1 MQSLEPIH
9 REFRALCLN
18 LGVRRTLPDRP
29 QEDGSPHVE
38 VSESGYH
45 YVVTERGVEL
55 ERRTTLQA
63 DELLYWLA
71 CGITHELATTF
82 ELEHRVKG
90 RDFRRL
96 LFEKQMEL
104 LGTVNREWERRRK
117 SEIDAILRTY
127 PYDDEP
133 GG

>member
-1 MQSLEPIH
+1 MLSLEPIQ
-9 REFRALCLN
+9 REFRALCQN
-18 LGVRRTLPDRP
+18 LGVRRALQDRA
-29 QEDGSPHVE
+29 QDDGSPHVE

-45 YVVTERGVEL
+45 YVVTERGIEL

-71 CGITHELATTF
+71 CGITHELATAF

-90 RDFRRL
+90 RSLRRL
-96 LFEKQMEL
+96 LFEKQLEL
-104 LGTVNREWERRRK
+104 LGTVSHECERRRR

-127 PYDDEP
+127 PYDDAVE
-133 GG
+133 G